1 MLKIIPV
8 LQKFQYIKTII
19 PGVVLALI
27 FCLFS
32 QGINN
37 LLAIEI
43 FGTQKSPIS
52 TVLIAILLGILM
64 GNAFTP
70 RPGMMVGLDFT
81 QQYILKLGI
90 IFLGIRLSFEELIK
104 FGSIAIPL
112 IICCIVGVLILVKLL
127 IKKVPISSKMSY
139 LIAIGTSVC
148 GATAIVATAPVINAK
163 KSEVAYAIANITL
176 FGVIAMIVYPYFAEW
191 YFDNDSLKIGLFLG
205 TSIHET
211 SQVAAAGLIYDQQF
225 NSPETLNVAT
235 VTKLIRN
242 TFLVIL
248 IPLFAFLYN
257 RGELKGQNYS
267 ILSIFPYFVIG
278 FVAMIILRN
287 IGDQFFLN
295 SYNNLWLETVD
306 IIKSSSKVFLT
317 MAMAAIGLST
327 NLKDI
332 RAMGYKPF
340 IVGFI
345 AMITVGLVSIIT
357 MQSFIK
363 IFVF

>member
-1 MLKIIPV
+1 MSSKLIFLKKI
-8 LQKFQYIKTII
+8 F
-19 PGVVLALI
+19 PGVTLALI
-27 FCLFS
+27 FYLFS

-37 LLAIEI
+37 VLAIEI
-43 FGTQKSPIS
+43 FGTPKSPIS

-90 IFLGIRLSFEELIK
+90 IFLGIRLSFEEFIK

-112 IICCIVGVLILVKLL
+112 IIVCIIGVLILIKIL

-163 KSEVAYAIANITL
+163 KTEVAYAIANITL
-176 FGVIAMIVYPYFAEW
+176 FGVIAMLIYPYFAEW
-191 YFDNDSLKIGLFLG
+191 YFNNEELKAGLFLG

-242 TFLVIL
+242 TFLVIM

-257 RGELKGQNYS
+257 RGEVKDKSYS
-267 ILSIFPYFVIG
+267 ILNIFPYFVLGFIG
-278 FVAMIILRN
+278 MIIVRN
-287 IGDQFFLN
+287 LGDQIFPIGN
-295 SYNNLWLETVD
+295 ENNHYWTSFIEYLKILAT
-306 IIKSSSKVFLT
+306 VFLT
-317 MAMAAIGLST
+317 MAMAAVGISI
-327 NLKDI
+327 NLNELKS
-332 RAMGYKPF
+332 MGYKPF
-340 IVGFI
+340 VVGLIAAVTVGF
-345 AMITVGLVSIIT
+345 VSLIYIET
-357 MQSFIK
+357 ISKFFI
-363 IFVF
+363 

>member
-1 MLKIIPV
+1 MSS
-8 LQKFQYIKTII
+8 KFLYIKRIF
-19 PGVVLALI
+19 PGVTLALI
-27 FCLFS
+27 FFLFS

-37 LLAIEI
+37 VLAIEI
-43 FGTQKSPIS
+43 FGTPKSPIS

-90 IFLGIRLSFEELIK
+90 ICLGIRLSFEEFIK

-112 IICCIVGVLILVKLL
+112 IIVCIIGVLILIKLL

-163 KSEVAYAIANITL
+163 KTEIAYAIANITL
-176 FGVIAMIVYPYFAEW
+176 FGVIAMIAYPYFAEW
-191 YFDNDSLKIGLFLG
+191 YFNNEDLKAGLFLG

-242 TFLVIL
+242 TFLVIM

-257 RGELKGQNYS
+257 RGEVKNKSYS
-267 ILSIFPYFVIG
+267 IFDIFPYFVLGFIG
-278 FVAMIILRN
+278 MILIRN
-287 IGDQFFLN
+287 VGDQIFLN
-295 SYNNLWLETVD
+295 ENKNYFIWMNTIEYLKILATT
-306 IIKSSSKVFLT
+306 FLT
-317 MAMAAIGLST
+317 MAMAAVGISINLSE
-327 NLKDI
+327 LKS
-332 RAMGYKPF
+332 MGYKPF
-340 IVGFI
+340 VVGFI
-345 AMITVGLVSIIT
+345 AAVTVGIISLIYIET
-357 MQSFIK
+357 LFKFFI
-363 IFVF
+363 

>member
-1 MLKIIPV
+1 MHKISV
-8 LQKFQYIKTII
+8 VNKFQYLKSIF
-19 PGVVLALI
+19 PGVILALI

-37 LLAIEI
+37 VLAIEI
-43 FGTQKSPIS
+43 FGTDKSPIS

-90 IFLGIRLSFEELIK
+90 IFLGIRLSFADFIK
-104 FGSIAIPL
+104 FGSVAIPL
-112 IICCIVGVLILVKLL
+112 VIFCILGVLILIKLL

-163 KSEVAYAIANITL
+163 KTEVAYAIANITL
-176 FGVIAMIVYPYFAEW
+176 FGVIAMLVYPYFAEW
-191 YFDNDSLKIGLFLG
+191 YFDNNALEAGLFLG

-225 NSPETLNVAT
+225 NNPETLDVAT

-257 RGELKGQNYS
+257 RGEFKEQKYS

-278 FVAMIILRN
+278 FIGMIIVRN
-287 IGDQFFLN
+287 LGDELF
-295 SYNNLWLETVD
+295 SPETDNYYVWSRF
-306 IIKSSSKVFLT
+306 IEYLKILATVFLT
-317 MAMAAIGLST
+317 MAMAAVGISI
-327 NLKDI
+327 NLGELKS
-332 RAMGYKPF
+332 MGYKPF
-340 IVGFI
+340 VVGLI
-345 AMITVGLVSIIT
+345 AAVTVGIISLIYIET
-357 MQSFIK
+357 LKNFLI
-363 IFVF
+363 

>member
-1 MLKIIPV
+1 MSSKL
-8 LQKFQYIKTII
+8 LHIKRIF
-19 PGVVLALI
+19 PGVTLALI
-27 FCLFS
+27 FFLFS

-37 LLAIEI
+37 VLAIEI
-43 FGTQKSPIS
+43 FGTPKSPIS

-90 IFLGIRLSFEELIK
+90 IFLGIRLSFEEFLK

-112 IICCIVGVLILVKLL
+112 IIICIVGVLILIKLL

-163 KSEVAYAIANITL
+163 KTEVAYAIANITL
-176 FGVIAMIVYPYFAEW
+176 FGVIAMLVYPYFAEW
-191 YFDNDSLKIGLFLG
+191 YFNEDELKAGLFLG

-225 NSPETLNVAT
+225 NSPEALNVAT

-242 TFLVIL
+242 TFLVVM

-257 RGELKGQNYS
+257 RGEIKNEKYS
-267 ILSIFPYFVIG
+267 ILSIFPYFVLGFIG
-278 FVAMIILRN
+278 MIIIRN
-287 IGDQFFLN
+287 LGDQFFSAENDNHFLWI
-295 SYNNLWLETVD
+295 NLIEYLKILATT
-306 IIKSSSKVFLT
+306 FLT
-317 MAMAAIGLST
+317 MAMAAVGISINLSE
-327 NLKDI
+327 LKS
-332 RAMGYKPF
+332 MGYKPF
-340 IVGFI
+340 IVGLI
-345 AMITVGLVSIIT
+345 AAVTVGFTSLLYIEII
-357 MQSFIK
+357 SKFFI
-363 IFVF
+363 

>member
-1 MLKIIPV
+1 MPI
-8 LQKFQYIKTII
+8 KFNYIKAIF
-19 PGVVLALI
+19 PGVVLALV

-37 LLAIEI
+37 VLAIEI
-43 FGTQKSPIS
+43 FNTPKSPIS

-70 RPGMMVGLDFT
+70 RPGMMIGLDFT

-90 IFLGIRLSFEELIK
+90 IFLGIRLSFADLIK

-112 IICCIVGVLILVKLL
+112 VIFCIVGVLILIKLL

-163 KSEVAYAIANITL
+163 KTEVAYAIANITL
-176 FGVIAMIVYPYFAEW
+176 FGVIAMLVYPYFAEW
-191 YFDNDSLKIGLFLG
+191 YFDNNSIEAGLFLG

-225 NSPETLNVAT
+225 NNPETLDVAT

-257 RGELKGQNYS
+257 RGEIKEQRYS
-267 ILSIFPYFVIG
+267 ILSIFPYFVLGFIG
-278 FVAMIILRN
+278 MIIVRN
-287 IGDQFFLN
+287 LGDQFF
-295 SYNNLWLETVD
+295 SIENNNFYIW
-306 IIKSSSKVFLT
+306 SKFIEYLKILATVFLT
-317 MAMAAIGLST
+317 MAMAAVGISINLSE
-327 NLKDI
+327 LKS
-332 RAMGYKPF
+332 MGYKPF
-340 IVGFI
+340 IVGLI
-345 AMITVGLVSIIT
+345 AAITVGIISLVYIEIVKN
-357 MQSFIK
+357 FL
-363 IFVF
+363 F

>member
-1 MLKIIPV
+1 MPI
-8 LQKFQYIKTII
+8 KFNYIKAIF
-19 PGVVLALI
+19 PGVILALV

-37 LLAIEI
+37 VLAIEI
-43 FGTQKSPIS
+43 FNTPKSPIS

-70 RPGMMVGLDFT
+70 RPGMMIGLDFT

-90 IFLGIRLSFEELIK
+90 IFLGIRLSFADLIK

-112 IICCIVGVLILVKLL
+112 VIFCIVGVLILIKLL

-163 KSEVAYAIANITL
+163 KTEVAYAIANITL
-176 FGVIAMIVYPYFAEW
+176 FGVIAMLVYPYFAEW
-191 YFDNDSLKIGLFLG
+191 YFDNNSIEAGLFLG

-225 NSPETLNVAT
+225 NNPATLDVAT

-257 RGELKGQNYS
+257 RGEIKDQKYS

-278 FVAMIILRN
+278 FIGMIIVRN
-287 IGDQFFLN
+287 LGDQFF
-295 SYNNLWLETVD
+295 SIENNNFYIW
-306 IIKSSSKVFLT
+306 SKFIEYLKILATVFLT
-317 MAMAAIGLST
+317 MAMAAVGISINLSE
-327 NLKDI
+327 LKS
-332 RAMGYKPF
+332 MGYKPF
-340 IVGFI
+340 IVGLI
-345 AMITVGLVSIIT
+345 AAVTVGIISLVYIET
-357 MQSFIK
+357 VKNFL
-363 IFVF
+363 F

>member
-1 MLKIIPV
+1 MPIKLN
-8 LQKFQYIKTII
+8 YIKAIF
-19 PGVVLALI
+19 PGVVLALV

-37 LLAIEI
+37 VLAIEI
-43 FGTQKSPIS
+43 FNTPKSPIS

-70 RPGMMVGLDFT
+70 RPGMMIGLDFT

-90 IFLGIRLSFEELIK
+90 IFLGIRLSFADLIK

-112 IICCIVGVLILVKLL
+112 VIFCIVGVLILIKLL

-163 KSEVAYAIANITL
+163 KTEVAYAIANITL
-176 FGVIAMIVYPYFAEW
+176 FGVIAMLVYPYFAEW
-191 YFDNDSLKIGLFLG
+191 YFDNNSIEAGLFLG

-225 NSPETLNVAT
+225 NNPETLDVAT

-257 RGELKGQNYS
+257 RGEIRDQKYS
-267 ILSIFPYFVIG
+267 IFNIFPYFVLGFIG
-278 FVAMIILRN
+278 MIIVRN
-287 IGDQFFLN
+287 LGDQFF
-295 SYNNLWLETVD
+295 SIENNNFYIW
-306 IIKSSSKVFLT
+306 SKFIEYLKILATVFLT
-317 MAMAAIGLST
+317 MAMAAVGISINLSE
-327 NLKDI
+327 LKS
-332 RAMGYKPF
+332 MGYKPF
-340 IVGFI
+340 IVGLI
-345 AMITVGLVSIIT
+345 AAVTVGIISLVYIET
-357 MQSFIK
+357 VKNFL
-363 IFVF
+363 F

>member
-1 MLKIIPV
+1 VPINLQYLKSILPGII
-8 LQKFQYIKTII
+8 
-19 PGVVLALI
+19 LALV

-37 LLAIEI
+37 VLAIEI
-43 FGTQKSPIS
+43 FGTPKSPIS

-176 FGVIAMIVYPYFAEW
+176 FGVIAMIIYPYFAEW
-191 YFDNDSLKIGLFLG
+191 YFDNDALKIGLFLG
-205 TSIHET
+205 H
-211 SQVAAAGLIYDQQF
+211 QF
-225 NSPETLNVAT
+225 
-235 VTKLIRN
+235 TKH
-242 TFLVIL
+242 
-248 IPLFAFLYN
+248 
-257 RGELKGQNYS
+257 LKLLPQG
-267 ILSIFPYFVIG
+267 
-278 FVAMIILRN
+278 
-287 IGDQFFLN
+287 
-295 SYNNLWLETVD
+295 
-306 IIKSSSKVFLT
+306 
-317 MAMAAIGLST
+317 
-327 NLKDI
+327 
-332 RAMGYKPF
+332 
-340 IVGFI
+340 
-345 AMITVGLVSIIT
+345 
-357 MQSFIK
+357 
-363 IFVF
+363 

>member
-1 MLKIIPV
+1 MLIN
-8 LQKFQYIKTII
+8 FQHLKSII
-19 PGVVLALI
+19 PGVILALV

-37 LLAIEI
+37 VLAIEI
-43 FGTQKSPIS
+43 FGTPKSPIS

-90 IFLGIRLSFEELIK
+90 IFLGIRLSFSDFIK

-112 IICCIVGVLILVKLL
+112 IIICILGVLILVKLL

-176 FGVIAMIVYPYFAEW
+176 FGVIAMLVYPYFAEW
-191 YFDNDSLKIGLFLG
+191 YFDGTALNAGLFLG

-267 ILSIFPYFVIG
+267 ILNIFPYFVLGFIG
-278 FVAMIILRN
+278 MIIVRN
-287 IGDQFFLN
+287 LGDQLFPIG
-295 SYNNLWLETVD
+295 NNNHEMWINLIGYLKTLAT
-306 IIKSSSKVFLT
+306 VFLT
-317 MAMAAIGLST
+317 MAMAAVGISI
-327 NLKDI
+327 NLGELKS
-332 RAMGYKPF
+332 MGYKPF
-340 IVGFI
+340 VVGLI
-345 AMITVGLVSIIT
+345 AAITVGIISLIYIET
-357 MQSFIK
+357 LNKFI
-363 IFVF
+363 

>member
-1 MLKIIPV
+1 MPI
-8 LQKFQYIKTII
+8 KFNYIKAIF
-19 PGVVLALI
+19 PGVVLALV

-37 LLAIEI
+37 VLAIEI
-43 FGTQKSPIS
+43 FNTPKSPIS

-70 RPGMMVGLDFT
+70 RPGMMIGLDFT

-90 IFLGIRLSFEELIK
+90 IFLGIRLSFADLIK

-112 IICCIVGVLILVKLL
+112 VIFCIVGVLILIKLL

-163 KSEVAYAIANITL
+163 KTEVAYAIANITL
-176 FGVIAMIVYPYFAEW
+176 FGVIAMLVYPYFAEW
-191 YFDNDSLKIGLFLG
+191 YFDNNSIEAGLFLG

-225 NSPETLNVAT
+225 NNPETLDVAT

-257 RGELKGQNYS
+257 RGEIRDQKYS
-267 ILSIFPYFVIG
+267 ILNIFPYFVLGFIG
-278 FVAMIILRN
+278 MIIVRN
-287 IGDQFFLN
+287 LGDQFFSIEN
-295 SYNNLWLETVD
+295 DNFYIW
-306 IIKSSSKVFLT
+306 SKFIEYLKILATVFLT
-317 MAMAAIGLST
+317 MAMAAVGISINLSE
-327 NLKDI
+327 LKS
-332 RAMGYKPF
+332 MGYKPF
-340 IVGFI
+340 IVGLI
-345 AMITVGLVSIIT
+345 AAITVGIISLVYIET
-357 MQSFIK
+357 VKNFL
-363 IFVF
+363 F

>member
-1 MLKIIPV
+1 MSSKILYLKRI
-8 LQKFQYIKTII
+8 F
-19 PGVVLALI
+19 PGVTLALI
-27 FCLFS
+27 FFLFS

-37 LLAIEI
+37 VLAIEI
-43 FGTQKSPIS
+43 FGTPKSPIS

-90 IFLGIRLSFEELIK
+90 IFLGIRLSFEEFLK

-112 IICCIVGVLILVKLL
+112 IIVCIVGVLILIKLL

-163 KSEVAYAIANITL
+163 KTEVAYAIANITL
-176 FGVIAMIVYPYFAEW
+176 FGVIAMLVYPYFAEW
-191 YFDNDSLKIGLFLG
+191 YFNENDIKAGLFLG

-242 TFLVIL
+242 TFLVVM

-257 RGELKGQNYS
+257 RGEVKNEKYS
-267 ILSIFPYFVIG
+267 ILSIFPYFVLGFIG
-278 FVAMIILRN
+278 MIIIRN
-287 IGDQFFLN
+287 LGDQFF
-295 SYNNLWLETVD
+295 SIENNNHFLWINLIEYLKILATT
-306 IIKSSSKVFLT
+306 FLT
-317 MAMAAIGLST
+317 MAMAAVGISINLSE
-327 NLKDI
+327 LKS
-332 RAMGYKPF
+332 MGYKPF
-340 IVGFI
+340 IVGLI
-345 AMITVGLVSIIT
+345 AAVTVGFISLIYIESI
-357 MQSFIK
+357 SKFFI
-363 IFVF
+363 

>member
-1 MLKIIPV
+1 MFS
-8 LQKFQYIKTII
+8 KFLYIKRIF
-19 PGVVLALI
+19 PGVTLALV
-27 FCLFS
+27 FFLFS

-37 LLAIEI
+37 VLAIEI
-43 FGTQKSPIS
+43 FGTPKSPIS

-90 IFLGIRLSFEELIK
+90 ICLGIRLSFEEFIK

-112 IICCIVGVLILVKLL
+112 IIVCIIGVLILIKLL
-127 IKKVPISSKMSY
+127 IKKVSISSKMSY

-163 KSEVAYAIANITL
+163 KTEIAYAIANITL
-176 FGVIAMIVYPYFAEW
+176 FGVIAMIAYPYFAEW
-191 YFDNDSLKIGLFLG
+191 YFNNEDLKAGLFLG

-242 TFLVIL
+242 TFLVIM

-257 RGELKGQNYS
+257 RGKVKNKSYS
-267 ILSIFPYFVIG
+267 IFDIFPYFVLGFIG
-278 FVAMIILRN
+278 MILVRN
-287 IGDQFFLN
+287 VGDQIFSNENENYFIWMNTIEYLKI
-295 SYNNLWLETVD
+295 LATT
-306 IIKSSSKVFLT
+306 FLT
-317 MAMAAIGLST
+317 MAMAAVGISINLSE
-327 NLKDI
+327 LKS
-332 RAMGYKPF
+332 MGYKPF
-340 IVGFI
+340 VVGFI
-345 AMITVGLVSIIT
+345 AAVTVGIISLIYIET
-357 MQSFIK
+357 LFKFFI
-363 IFVF
+363 

>member
-1 MLKIIPV
+1 MVI
-8 LQKFQYIKTII
+8 KFQYLKSIF

-43 FGTQKSPIS
+43 FGTEKSPIS

-70 RPGMMVGLDFT
+70 RPGMMIGLDFT

-90 IFLGIRLSFEELIK
+90 IFLGIRLSFTDLIK
-104 FGSIAIPL
+104 FGSVAIPL
-112 IICCIVGVLILVKLL
+112 VIFCVLGVLILIKLL

-163 KSEVAYAIANITL
+163 KTEVAYAIANITL
-176 FGVIAMIVYPYFAEW
+176 FGVIAMLIYPYFAEW
-191 YFDNDSLKIGLFLG
+191 YFDNNALEAGLFLG

-225 NSPETLNVAT
+225 NNPETLDVAT

-257 RGELKGQNYS
+257 RGEFKEQKYS
-267 ILSIFPYFVIG
+267 ILNIFPYFVLGFIG
-278 FVAMIILRN
+278 MIIVRN
-287 IGDQFFLN
+287 LGDQFFLIEGNN
-295 SYNNLWLETVD
+295 SYVWSQFIEYLKILAT
-306 IIKSSSKVFLT
+306 VFLT
-317 MAMAAIGLST
+317 MAMAAVGISINLSE
-327 NLKDI
+327 LKS
-332 RAMGYKPF
+332 MGYKPF
-340 IVGFI
+340 VVGLI
-345 AMITVGLVSIIT
+345 AAVTVGIISLIYIET
-357 MQSFIK
+357 VKGFLI
-363 IFVF
+363 

>member
-1 MLKIIPV
+1 MSSKLLYLKKI
-8 LQKFQYIKTII
+8 F
-19 PGVVLALI
+19 PGVTLALI
-27 FCLFS
+27 FFLFS

-37 LLAIEI
+37 VLAIEI
-43 FGTQKSPIS
+43 FGTPKSPIS

-70 RPGMMVGLDFT
+70 RPGMMIGLDFT

-90 IFLGIRLSFEELIK
+90 IFLGIRLSFEEFLK

-112 IICCIVGVLILVKLL
+112 IIVCIVGVLILIKLL

-163 KSEVAYAIANITL
+163 KTEVAYAIANITL
-176 FGVIAMIVYPYFAEW
+176 FGVIAMLVYPYFAEW
-191 YFDNDSLKIGLFLG
+191 YFNESNIKAGLFLG

-242 TFLVIL
+242 TFLVIM

-257 RGELKGQNYS
+257 RGEVKNEKYS
-267 ILSIFPYFVIG
+267 ILNIFPYFVLGFIG
-278 FVAMIILRN
+278 MIIVRN
-287 IGDQFFLN
+287 LGDQFFSIENHNHLLWI
-295 SYNNLWLETVD
+295 NLIEYLKILATT
-306 IIKSSSKVFLT
+306 FLT
-317 MAMAAIGLST
+317 MAMAAVGISI
-327 NLKDI
+327 NLNELKS
-332 RAMGYKPF
+332 MGYKPF
-340 IVGFI
+340 VVGLIAAMTVGFI
-345 AMITVGLVSIIT
+345 SLIYIETISRF
-357 MQSFIK
+357 FI
-363 IFVF
+363 

>member
-1 MLKIIPV
+1 MLIKY
-8 LQKFQYIKTII
+8 QYLKSIL
-19 PGVVLALI
+19 PGVILALV

-37 LLAIEI
+37 VLAIEI
-43 FGTQKSPIS
+43 FGTPKSPIS

-70 RPGMMVGLDFT
+70 RPGMMIGLDFT

-90 IFLGIRLSFEELIK
+90 IFLGIRLSFADFIK

-112 IICCIVGVLILVKLL
+112 IIICIVGVLILIKLL

-176 FGVIAMIVYPYFAEW
+176 FGVIAMLLYPYFAEW
-191 YFDNDSLKIGLFLG
+191 YFDNEALNVGLFLG

-225 NSPETLNVAT
+225 NNPETLNVAT

-257 RGELKGQNYS
+257 RGELKGQKYS
-267 ILSIFPYFVIG
+267 IFNIFPYFVLG
-278 FVAMIILRN
+278 FIALIILRN
-287 IGDQFFLN
+287 VGDAFFLQTN
-295 SYNNLWLETVD
+295 ISGKEMWVEFVD
-306 IIKSSSKVFLT
+306 FVKSSAKIFLS
-317 MAMAAIGLST
+317 MAMAAVGLST
-327 NLKDI
+327 NLKDLKS
-332 RAMGYKPF
+332 MGYKPF
-340 IVGFI
+340 IVGFVSLL
-345 AMITVGLVSIIT
+345 TVGVVSLTAIEFFNNLILN
-357 MQSFIK
+357 
-363 IFVF
+363 

>member
-1 MLKIIPV
+1 VVI
-8 LQKFQYIKTII
+8 KFQYLKSIF
-19 PGVVLALI
+19 PGVILALI

-43 FGTQKSPIS
+43 FGTEKSPIS

-90 IFLGIRLSFEELIK
+90 IFLGIRLSFTDLIK
-104 FGSIAIPL
+104 FGSVAIPL
-112 IICCIVGVLILVKLL
+112 VIFCILGVLILIKLL

-163 KSEVAYAIANITL
+163 KTEVAYAIANITL
-176 FGVIAMIVYPYFAEW
+176 FGVIAMLVYPYFAEW
-191 YFDNDSLKIGLFLG
+191 YFDNNALETGLFLG

-225 NSPETLNVAT
+225 NNPETLDVAT

-257 RGELKGQNYS
+257 RGEFKEQKYS
-267 ILSIFPYFVIG
+267 ILNIFPYFVLGFIG
-278 FVAMIILRN
+278 MIIVRN
-287 IGDQFFLN
+287 LGDQLFLFQ
-295 SYNNLWLETVD
+295 SDKYYLWSQFIEYLKILAT
-306 IIKSSSKVFLT
+306 VFLT
-317 MAMAAIGLST
+317 MAMAAVGISINLSE
-327 NLKDI
+327 LKS
-332 RAMGYKPF
+332 MGYKPF
-340 IVGFI
+340 VVGLIAAVTVGFI
-345 AMITVGLVSIIT
+345 SLIYIETLKNFLI
-357 MQSFIK
+357 
-363 IFVF
+363 